1 MKREDWLLIAQMA
14 AVRIAKR
21 RGCVDADDVREVIGP
36 PPKSVDPRFMAAV
49 FSNRELWKRI
59 GVRPGTRKSSHHRP
73 VTVWTLAGRR
83 GTAAQAVR
91 INAALESTIAKMK
104 KRRVK

>member
-1 MKREDWLLIAQMA
+1 MKRDDWLLIAQMA

-21 RGCVDADDVREVIGP
+21 RGCVDADDVREVMGCM
-36 PPKSVDPRFMAAV
+36 PKGVDPRFMAAV
-49 FSNRELWKRI
+49 FSNRELWQRV
-59 GVRPGTRKSSHHRP
+59 GVRPGTRASSHKRP
-73 VTVWTLAGRR
+73 VTVWTLAGRK

-91 INAALESTIAKMK
+91 INAALEQTIAKMK